1 MIIYSRQ
8 VCFQPIH
15 AVTIKEENTHCQKKK
30 TMPTVITQLQN
41 NRIQP
46 LKCCM
51 NSLCTPVVVQSKL
64 LKFRQESMSLLVISP
79 EIDAKQFY
87 KPLL

>member
-1 MIIYSRQ
+1 
-8 VCFQPIH
+8 
-15 AVTIKEENTHCQKKK
+15 
-30 TMPTVITQLQN
+30 MPTVITQLQN

-46 LKCCM
+46 LECCM
-51 NSLCTPVVVQSKL
+51 NGLCTPVVVESEL

-87 KPLL
+87 KPLPQPVGTGSKQK